1 MRITEHSIEDFA
13 IKLLEHLGY
22 EYIYAP
28 NIAPEFP
35 SDGGVAAAGGRGG
48 IFPSSGGV
56 PAAGGR
62 GGIFPSSG
70 GVPAAG
76 GRGGIFPSSGGVPAA
91 GGRGGQDQRTSYEEI
106 LLTHRLAEAV
116 RRINP
121 TVPPAAQ
128 EEAIKEIQRIHS
140 PELLTNN
147 ESFHRLLTEGI
158 KVSYQKDG
166 QQRGDLVWLIDFNT
180 PENNDFIVANQ
191 FTVVED
197 GVNKRPDVI
206 LFVNGIPLVVI
217 ELKNAADENA
227 TIKSAFRQIET
238 YKAVIPSLFT
248 YNAFTI
254 ISDGL
259 EARAGTLSSGMS
271 RFMAWK
277 SADGKEEASH
287 LVSQMETLINGML
300 NKETLLDLVRH
311 FIVFEKSKKEDS
323 KTGVTT
329 ISTVKKLA
337 AYHQYYAVNRAVESA
352 MRATGYSPSLKG
364 WHQPA
369 ADDGVVNSPSLKG
382 WHQPA
387 ADDGV
392 VNSPSLK
399 GWHQPA
405 ADDGVV
411 NSPSLKGWHQPAA
424 DDGVVNSPSLKGWHQ
439 PAADDGVVN
448 SPSLKGWHQPAADDG
463 VVNSPSLKGWHQ
475 PAADDGVVNSPS
487 LKGWHQPAA
496 DDGVVN
502 SPSLKGWHRPEG
514 DDGVVKRTSKNY
526 FSLPYNPKLKDRARE
541 LRKAGNLPEVLFW
554 NEVKNKQF
562 KGYDFDRQKIIGNYI
577 VDFYCS
583 NCQVVIEIDGSSHDD
598 KVEYDAER
606 DAFLE
611 SLGLTV
617 IHIPVNDIMKQI
629 SSVMNMLH
637 EHPALAGTKESPH
650 PPAVGTPP
658 EEGDFVQESP
668 ESYGVAGVKSQPKG
682 DRKGGVVWH
691 TQGSGKSLSMVFFT
705 GKIVLALNNP
715 TVVVITD
722 RNDLDDQLF
731 DTFASSTQLLRQ
743 EPKQIENRNDLKEKL
758 KVASGGVIFTTIQK
772 FSPEEGNVYETLSER
787 ENIVVIADEAHRTQY
802 GFKAKTVD
810 EKDEQGNV
818 IGKKTV
824 YGFAKYM
831 RDALPNATYI
841 GFTGTP
847 IESTD
852 VNTPAVFGNYID
864 VYDIAQAVEDGATV
878 RIYYESRLAKV
889 NLSEEGKK
897 LVEELDDELDGEELT
912 ETQKAKAKW
921 TQLEALI
928 GSENRIKNVA
938 NDIIQHF
945 GQRQEVFE
953 GKGMIVAMSR
963 RIAADLYGEIIKL
976 KPEWHSADLDKGVIK
991 VVMTAA
997 SSDGEK
1003 IAKHHTTKQQRR
1015 MLADRMKDPDDEL
1028 KLVIVRDM
1036 WLTGFDAPS
1045 MHTLYIDKPMKGHNL
1060 MQAIARVNRVYK
1072 DKPGGLVVDYLGIAS
1087 DLKKALSFY
1096 SDAGGKGDP
1105 TIAQA
1110 QAVELMLEKLEVV
1123 SQMYSEFP
1131 SVGGVSATGGRG
1143 GFPYEDY
1150 FQAETGQKLSMILA
1164 AEEHILGLEDGK
1176 KRYINEVTALSKA
1189 FAIAVPH
1196 EQAMDVK
1203 DEVSFFQ
1210 AVKARLAKFDGTGSG
1225 RTDEEIETTI
1235 RQVIDQALV
1244 SEQVI
1249 DVFDAAG
1256 IKKPDISILS
1266 EDFLMELKGME
1277 HKNVALEV
1285 LKKLLN
1291 DEIIARSKKNLV
1303 KSKSLKEMLENSIK
1317 KYHNKILTA
1326 AEVMDELI
1334 KLSKEIVNMDSEAK
1348 KLGLSDFEYA
1358 FYTAVANN
1366 DSAKQL
1372 MQQDKLRELAVILT
1386 ERVKQNASI
1395 DWTIKE
1401 SVRAKLKVIIKRTL
1415 RQYGYPPDMQKLA
1428 TETVLKQAEMI
1439 ANELSN

>member
-1 MRITEHSIEDFA
+1 
-13 IKLLEHLGY
+13 
-22 EYIYAP
+22 
-28 NIAPEFP
+28 
-35 SDGGVAAAGGRGG
+35 
-48 IFPSSGGV
+48 
-56 PAAGGR
+56 
-62 GGIFPSSG
+62 
-70 GVPAAG
+70 
-76 GRGGIFPSSGGVPAA
+76 
-91 GGRGGQDQRTSYEEI
+91 
-106 LLTHRLAEAV
+106 
-116 RRINP
+116 
-121 TVPPAAQ
+121 
-128 EEAIKEIQRIHS
+128 
-140 PELLTNN
+140 
-147 ESFHRLLTEGI
+147 
-158 KVSYQKDG
+158 
-166 QQRGDLVWLIDFNT
+166 
-180 PENNDFIVANQ
+180 
-191 FTVVED
+191 
-197 GVNKRPDVI
+197 
-206 LFVNGIPLVVI
+206 
-217 ELKNAADENA
+217 
-227 TIKSAFRQIET
+227 
-238 YKAVIPSLFT
+238 
-248 YNAFTI
+248 
-254 ISDGL
+254 
-259 EARAGTLSSGMS
+259 
-271 RFMAWK
+271 
-277 SADGKEEASH
+277 
-287 LVSQMETLINGML
+287 
-300 NKETLLDLVRH
+300 
-311 FIVFEKSKKEDS
+311 
-323 KTGVTT
+323 
-329 ISTVKKLA
+329 
-337 AYHQYYAVNRAVESA
+337 
-352 MRATGYSPSLKG
+352 
-364 WHQPA
+364 
-369 ADDGVVNSPSLKG
+369 
-382 WHQPA
+382 
-387 ADDGV
+387 
-392 VNSPSLK
+392 
-399 GWHQPA
+399 
-405 ADDGVV
+405 
-411 NSPSLKGWHQPAA
+411 
-424 DDGVVNSPSLKGWHQ
+424 
-439 PAADDGVVN
+439 
-448 SPSLKGWHQPAADDG
+448 
-463 VVNSPSLKGWHQ
+463 
-475 PAADDGVVNSPS
+475 
-487 LKGWHQPAA
+487 
-496 DDGVVN
+496 
-502 SPSLKGWHRPEG
+502 
-514 DDGVVKRTSKNY
+514 
-526 FSLPYNPKLKDRARE
+526 
-541 LRKAGNLPEVLFW
+541 
-554 NEVKNKQF
+554 
-562 KGYDFDRQKIIGNYI
+562 
-577 VDFYCS
+577 
-583 NCQVVIEIDGSSHDD
+583 
-598 KVEYDAER
+598 
-606 DAFLE
+606 
-611 SLGLTV
+611 
-617 IHIPVNDIMKQI
+617 
-629 SSVMNMLH
+629 
-637 EHPALAGTKESPH
+637 
-650 PPAVGTPP
+650 
-658 EEGDFVQESP
+658 
-668 ESYGVAGVKSQPKG
+668 
-682 DRKGGVVWH
+682 
-691 TQGSGKSLSMVFFT
+691 
-705 GKIVLALNNP
+705 VLALDNP

-897 LVEELDDELDGEELT
+897 LVEELDDELEGEELT

-963 RIAADLYGEIIKL
+963 RIAADLYAEIIKL
-976 KPEWHSADLDKGVIK
+976 KPEWHSDDLDKGVIK
-991 VVMTAA
+991 VVMTSS
-997 SSDGEK
+997 SSDGPK

-1015 MLADRMKDPDDEL
+1015 TLADRMKDPDDEL

-1123 SQMYSEFP
+1123 SQMYS
-1131 SVGGVSATGGRG
+1131 
-1143 GFPYEDY
+1143 GFQYEDY
-1150 FQAETGQKLSMILA
+1150 FQAETGQKLSLILA

-1176 KRYINEVTALSKA
+1176 KRYINELTALSKA

-1277 HKNVALEV
+1277 HKNVAMEV

-1291 DEIIARSKKNLV
+1291 DEIKARSKKNLV
-1303 KSKSLKEMLENSIK
+1303 KSRSLKEMLETSIK

-1326 AEVMDELI
+1326 AEVIDELI
-1334 KLSKEIVNMDSEAK
+1334 KLSKEIVNMDSEAQ
-1348 KLGLSDFEYA
+1348 KLGLTDFEYS

-1401 SVRAKLKVIIKRTL
+1401 GVRAKLKVIIKRTL
-1415 RQYGYPPDMQKLA
+1415 RQFGYPPDMQKLA

-1439 ANELSN
+1439 ARELTDE

>member
-35 SDGGVAAAGGRGG
+35 SDGGVPAAGGRGGIFPSSGGVAAAGGRGG

-62 GGIFPSSG
+62 GG
-70 GVPAAG
+70 
-76 GRGGIFPSSGGVPAA
+76 
-91 GGRGGQDQRTSYEEI
+91 QNQRTSYEEI
-106 LLTHRLAEAV
+106 LLTHRMAEAV

-197 GVNKRPDVI
+197 GVNKRPDII
-206 LFVNGIPLVVI
+206 LFVNGLPLVVM

-369 ADDGVVNSPSLKG
+369 ADDGVVNSHPKEGWHQPAADDGVVNSHPKEG

-392 VNSPSLK
+392 VNSPPK
-399 GWHQPA
+399 EGWHQPA

-411 NSPSLKGWHQPAA
+411 NSPPKEGWHQPAA
-424 DDGVVNSPSLKGWHQ
+424 DDGVVNSPPKEGWHQ
-439 PAADDGVVN
+439 PAA
-448 SPSLKGWHQPAADDG
+448 
-463 VVNSPSLKGWHQ
+463 
-475 PAADDGVVNSPS
+475 
-487 LKGWHQPAA
+487 
-496 DDGVVN
+496 
-502 SPSLKGWHRPEG
+502 

-617 IHIPVNDIMKQI
+617 IHIPVNDIMKQM
-629 SSVMNMLH
+629 SSVMNMLY
-637 EHPALAGTKESPH
+637 EHPALAGTKEPPH
-650 PPAVGTPP
+650 PPAAGTPP
-658 EEGDFVQESP
+658 EEGNFVRESP

-810 EKDEQGNV
+810 EKDEHGNV

-847 IESTD
+847 IENTD

-928 GSENRIKNVA
+928 GSENRMKNVA

-963 RIAADLYGEIIKL
+963 RIAADLYDEIIKL
-976 KPEWHSADLDKGVIK
+976 KPEWHSDDLDKGVIK
-991 VVMTAA
+991 VVMTSS
-997 SSDGEK
+997 SSDGPK

-1015 MLADRMKDPDDEL
+1015 TLADRMKDPDDEL

-1105 TIAQA
+1105 TVTQA
-1110 QAVELMLEKLEVV
+1110 QAIELMLEKLEVV

-1131 SVGGVSATGGRG
+1131 SVGGVSATGLRG

-1210 AVKARLAKFDGTGSG
+1210 AVKARLAKFDGTGSS
-1225 RTDEEIETTI
+1225 RTDDEIETTI

-1291 DEIIARSKKNLV
+1291 DEIKARSKKNLV